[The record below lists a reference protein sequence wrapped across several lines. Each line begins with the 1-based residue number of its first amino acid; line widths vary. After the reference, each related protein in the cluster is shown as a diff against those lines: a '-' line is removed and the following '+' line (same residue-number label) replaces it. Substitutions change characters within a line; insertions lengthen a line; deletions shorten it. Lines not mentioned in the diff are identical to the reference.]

1 MQIEDDVINMYHYY
15 GMLNP
20 RASQGGQVGLGWEE
34 KKQRVAMMQEELDE
48 FTAADSTVDEYDALI
63 DLLIFTV
70 GTLVQSNLPLEEGWN
85 AVMEANMKK
94 VPGIT
99 KRGFAT
105 DITKPPMWTG
115 PELALSKIIEEA
127 LTMQDEQDEHPRYG
141 NVSDLAAQLG
151 NDVTQWPTG
160 GIPAGAD
167 GVVKADAGK
176 TRYELIPYDVLKEI
190 ADVFAYGAEK
200 YHDNSWRT
208 NKPAAVSRTF
218 ASIMRHLT
226 EFMLGNDW
234 DPESGKSHLAHAC
247 TQLMMLMH
255 VYRVFPE
262 TDDRDPLVE
271 YE

>member
-1 MQIEDDVINMYHYY
+1 MDMEQDIKDMYKYY
-15 GMLNP
+15 QMLNP
-20 RASQGGQVGLGWEE
+20 QPGELGFTPGLSREE
-34 KKQRVAMMQEELDE
+34 KQQRITMMQEELDE
-48 FTAADSTVDEYDALI
+48 YWAADTQVDEYDALI
-63 DLLIFTV
+63 DLLVFVV
-70 GTLVQSNLPLEEGWN
+70 GTLVQSSYPLQQGWE
-85 AVMEANMKK
+85 AVLKANMSK
-94 VPGIT
+94 VVGIT
-99 KRGFAT
+99 KRGFAK

-115 PELALSKIIEEA
+115 PEHDLSKILEEVHKM
-127 LTMQDEQDEHPRYG
+127 TDGHPRFG

-176 TRYELIPYDVLKEI
+176 TRYELIPYDVLKDI

-208 NKPAAVSRTF
+208 EKPAAVSRTF

-262 TDDRDPLVE
+262 TDDRDPLTE